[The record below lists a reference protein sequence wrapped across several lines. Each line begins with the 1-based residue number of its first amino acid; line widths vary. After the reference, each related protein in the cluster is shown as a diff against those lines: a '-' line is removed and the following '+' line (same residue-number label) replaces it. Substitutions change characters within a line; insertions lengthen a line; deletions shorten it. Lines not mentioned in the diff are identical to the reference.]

1 MIRNRNILQDRAKKG
16 AAKLNRICK
25 RGAVVVLCFSL
36 LGGTAFAVNLGD
48 LIGVVG
54 GGALVSGFSDQINDF
69 INTITFNKGVG
80 VKDETK
86 VVPIVSVG
94 SGTSIGAAQ
103 VAGLKADV
111 DKVKAVAEV
120 SVSFMGRI
128 GVRILVPIDS
138 KNPLERFRRV
148 QKVGVSAI
156 IDFKL

>member
-1 MIRNRNILQDRAKKG
+1 MSRTKK
-16 AAKLNRICK
+16 LV
-25 RGAVVVLCFSL
+25 AVVLVCFSL

-54 GGALVSGFSDQINDF
+54 GGMLVSGFAGQINDF
-69 INTITFNKGVG
+69 INTITLNKGVA

-103 VAGLKADV
+103 VAGIKADV
-111 DKVKAVAEV
+111 EKVQAVAEV
-120 SVSFMGRI
+120 AVSFMGRI

-156 IDFKL
+156 IDYKL

>member
-1 MIRNRNILQDRAKKG
+1 MNRKR
-16 AAKLNRICK
+16 KLLATLI
-25 RGAVVVLCFSL
+25 LCFSL
-36 LGGTAFAVNLGD
+36 TGGVALASGIGD

-54 GGALVSGFSDQINDF
+54 GGALVSGFAGQINDF
-69 INTITFNKGVG
+69 INTITLNKGVG
-80 VKDETK
+80 VKDATK

-103 VAGLKADV
+103 VAGAKVDV
-111 DKVKAVAEV
+111 DKVQAVAEV
-120 SVSFMGRI
+120 AVSFMGRI

-156 IDFKL
+156 IDYKL

>member
-1 MIRNRNILQDRAKKG
+1 V
-16 AAKLNRICK
+16 NRIK
-25 RGAVVVLCFSL
+25 KIVAVLVVCLTIA
-36 LGGTAFAVNLGD
+36 GGTAMAVDLGD
-48 LIGVVG
+48 LVGVVG
-54 GGALVSGFSDQINDF
+54 GGLLVSGFAEQINDF
-69 INTITFNKGVG
+69 INTVTLNKGVG

-103 VAGLKADV
+103 VAGIKADV
-111 DKVKAVAEV
+111 DRVQAVAEV
-120 SVSFMGRI
+120 AVSFLGRI

-156 IDFKL
+156 IDYKL

>member
-1 MIRNRNILQDRAKKG
+1 V
-16 AAKLNRICK
+16 NRIK
-25 RGAVVVLCFSL
+25 KIVAVLVVCLTIA
-36 LGGTAFAVNLGD
+36 GGTAMAVDLGD

-54 GGALVSGFSDQINDF
+54 GGLLVSGFAEQINDF
-69 INTITFNKGVG
+69 INTVTLNKGVG

-103 VAGLKADV
+103 VAGIKADV
-111 DKVKAVAEV
+111 DRVQAVAEV
-120 SVSFMGRI
+120 AVSFLGRI

-156 IDFKL
+156 IDYKL

>member
-1 MIRNRNILQDRAKKG
+1 V
-16 AAKLNRICK
+16 NRIK
-25 RGAVVVLCFSL
+25 KIVAVLVVCLTIA
-36 LGGTAFAVNLGD
+36 GGTAMAVDLGD
-48 LIGVVG
+48 LVGVVG
-54 GGALVSGFSDQINDF
+54 GGLLVSGFAEQINDF
-69 INTITFNKGVG
+69 INTVTLNKGVG

-103 VAGLKADV
+103 VAGIKADV
-111 DKVKAVAEV
+111 DKVQAVAEV
-120 SVSFMGRI
+120 AVSFLGRI

-156 IDFKL
+156 IDYKL

>member
-1 MIRNRNILQDRAKKG
+1 MTRTKKLAAIAVICFTLTGG
-16 AAKLNRICK
+16 AAM
-25 RGAVVVLCFSL
+25 
-36 LGGTAFAVNLGD
+36 AVNLGD

-54 GGALVSGFSDQINDF
+54 GGLLVSSFSGQINDF
-69 INTITFNKGVG
+69 INTITLNKGVG

-94 SGTSIGAAQ
+94 SGISIGAAQ

-111 DKVKAVAEV
+111 DRVQAVAEV
-120 SVSFMGRI
+120 AVSFMGKI

-138 KNPLERFRRV
+138 KNPLDRFRRV

-156 IDFKL
+156 IDYKL

>member
-1 MIRNRNILQDRAKKG
+1 M
-16 AAKLNRICK
+16 NRIK
-25 RGAVVVLCFSL
+25 KIVAVLVVCLTIA
-36 LGGTAFAVNLGD
+36 GGTAMAVDLGD

-54 GGALVSGFSDQINDF
+54 GGLLVSGFAEQINDF
-69 INTITFNKGVG
+69 INTVTLNKGVG

-94 SGTSIGAAQ
+94 SGTSVGAAQ
-103 VAGLKADV
+103 VAGIKADV
-111 DKVKAVAEV
+111 DKVQAVAEV
-120 SVSFMGRI
+120 AVSFLGRI

-156 IDFKL
+156 IDYKL

>member
-1 MIRNRNILQDRAKKG
+1 M
-16 AAKLNRICK
+16 NRIK
-25 RGAVVVLCFSL
+25 KIVAVLVVCLTIA
-36 LGGTAFAVNLGD
+36 GGTAMAVDLGD
-48 LIGVVG
+48 LVGVVG
-54 GGALVSGFSDQINDF
+54 GGLLVSGFAEQINDF
-69 INTITFNKGVG
+69 INTVTLNKGVG

-103 VAGLKADV
+103 VAGIKADV
-111 DKVKAVAEV
+111 DRVQAVAEV
-120 SVSFMGRI
+120 AVSFLGRI

-156 IDFKL
+156 IDYKL

>member
-1 MIRNRNILQDRAKKG
+1 V
-16 AAKLNRICK
+16 NRIK
-25 RGAVVVLCFSL
+25 KIVAVLVVCLTIA
-36 LGGTAFAVNLGD
+36 GGTAMAVDLGD

-54 GGALVSGFSDQINDF
+54 GGLLVSGFAEQINDF
-69 INTITFNKGVG
+69 INTVTLNKGVG

-94 SGTSIGAAQ
+94 SGTSVGAAQ
-103 VAGLKADV
+103 VAGIKADV
-111 DKVKAVAEV
+111 DKVQAVAEV
-120 SVSFMGRI
+120 AVSFLGRI

-156 IDFKL
+156 IDYKL